1 MTREEKYARRLA
13 AAGLDAPLT
22 TFGGRINFKRLTAE
36 AARELI
42 NSGCADEGDNT
53 NGSPTFGEI
62 TAFLERNPSFVAHG
76 YIIIPTRGDERI
88 TLEGVIAAKDPGEME
103 VKEFVKMFR
112 EADDFD
118 LDCYRAWYD

>member
-1 MTREEKYARRLA
+1 
-13 AAGLDAPLT
+13 
-22 TFGGRINFKRLTAE
+22 
-36 AARELI
+36 
-42 NSGCADEGDNT
+42 
-53 NGSPTFGEI
+53 
-62 TAFLERNPSFVAHG
+62 VAHG

-88 TLEGVIAAKDPGEME
+88 TLEGVIAAKDPGEMK